1 MSAENIII
9 IVAVLGAAT
18 FCIWY
23 PSITSPRHWTREGR
37 HMWAMSASLLALGA
51 VSILRRLIGE
61 WAYYD
66 ATVTAIY
73 AAVALLLWQR
83 VLLLYLARREARAK
97 QEETTDA

>member
-9 IVAVLGAAT
+9 IVAVAGAAT

-23 PSITSPRHWTREGR
+23 PTVTNPRRWTREGR

-51 VSILRRLIGE
+51 VSILRRIIGE

-66 ATVTAIY
+66 ATVTGIY
-73 AAVALLLWQR
+73 GAVALLLWQR
-83 VLLLYLARREARAK
+83 VLLLYLARREVRARHK
-97 QEETTDA
+97 E